1 MEELDFGSAEIV
13 LELIVDVILVSNL
26 DLDTLVK
33 LVEKL
38 ENNSLNLT
46 AETRRTQEMPTIKIP
61 NLPPVKVLAT
71 GQAISAT
78 AEKAQISSIT
88 VETGRPGNKSH
99 KQTEIYNEGKFVEG
113 IHPSQASV
121 IMNLLIGGLGG
132 GRGDRPTAFASWCV
146 EVNDKFNDTAFFS
159 NLRKYTIV
167 TSYNSRGGTMV
178 YPFEDLMA
186 ICQIRARNTEV
197 SQVRFPPDRKAP
209 VDKTPKERKTVDV
222 VLTL

>member
-1 MEELDFGSAEIV
+1 MV
-13 LELIVDVILVSNL
+13 
-26 DLDTLVK
+26 VK
-33 LVEKL
+33 LVFVL
-38 ENNSLNLT
+38 ENYFLTLT
-46 AETRRTQEMPTIKIP
+46 AETRRTQEMPNIKIP

-78 AEKAQISSIT
+78 AEKAQISSIA
-88 VETGRPGNKSH
+88 VETGKPGNKSH
-99 KQTEIYNEGKFVEG
+99 KQTEIYNDGNFVEG

-146 EVNDKFNDTAFFS
+146 AVNEKFKDTPFFS
-159 NLRKYTIV
+159 NLSKYTIV
-167 TSYNSRGGTMV
+167 TAYHSRGGTMV

-197 SQVRFPPDRKAP
+197 SQVRFPPDRKVP
-209 VDKTPKERKTVDV
+209 ENKTPKERKTVDV